1 MKSIVNAAIIFGSL
15 TLIALPTFA
24 GVNDGGGGVRR
35 ANVPLD
41 SIGFFTAYALL
52 GLAYFIRRIRT

>member
-1 MKSIVNAAIIFGSL
+1 MKSIVNAAIVVGSL
-15 TLIALPTFA
+15 TIIALPTFA

-41 SIGFFTAYALL
+41 GIGFYTTYTVLALV
-52 GLAYFIRRIRT
+52 YFLKKIRT